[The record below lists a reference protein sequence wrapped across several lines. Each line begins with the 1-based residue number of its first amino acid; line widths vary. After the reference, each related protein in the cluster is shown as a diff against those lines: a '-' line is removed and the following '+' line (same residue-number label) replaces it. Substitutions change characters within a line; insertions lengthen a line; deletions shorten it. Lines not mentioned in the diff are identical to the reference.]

1 MLIELFNITDG
12 VTNFDLWS
20 FDSKSK
26 KLFPVFN
33 DTGSSETISEESF
46 FTPKRLKAISTQTI
60 DNSSFIVFS
69 KILNHKLYRDL
80 LVKHIRNIKNDK
92 KLFASIIAKYD
103 HIKSVLKYND
113 LERHK
118 KRWTL
123 DDNAHREDQYQFGP
137 PRKII
142 AQFDNFEE
150 DFKKRWNKNLKLL
163 TQNLKSIEHTTKK

>member
-113 LERHK
+113 LEMIK
-118 KRWTL
+118 QSYDYWL
-123 DDNAHREDQYQFGP
+123 QL
-137 PRKII
+137 
-142 AQFDNFEE
+142 
-150 DFKKRWNKNLKLL
+150 NK
-163 TQNLKSIEHTTKK
+163 